1 MVDVTAHV
9 VDVPAWLRP
18 VARRVGVGKWFKKKT
33 FFKQDFY
40 FTAIHQMRDNWQN
53 SHGEEAPDEVLAG
66 TISLMIDKIGD
77 LKHFATK
84 EKVEV
89 GSEKEWTDMIDATAW
104 HVVERYYKLVAKG
117 KWP

>member
-1 MVDVTAHV
+1 MTAHV

-18 VARRVGVGKWFKKKT
+18 VARKAGTGKWVKKKRL
-33 FFKQDFY
+33 FKADFY
-40 FTAIHQMRDNWQN
+40 FTAIHQMRENWQT

-66 TISLMIDKIGD
+66 MIGLTIDKVGD

-84 EKVEV
+84 EQIEV
-89 GSEKEWTDMIDATAW
+89 GSEKEWADMIDATAW
-104 HVVERYYKLVAKG
+104 HVVERYYKLVEKG